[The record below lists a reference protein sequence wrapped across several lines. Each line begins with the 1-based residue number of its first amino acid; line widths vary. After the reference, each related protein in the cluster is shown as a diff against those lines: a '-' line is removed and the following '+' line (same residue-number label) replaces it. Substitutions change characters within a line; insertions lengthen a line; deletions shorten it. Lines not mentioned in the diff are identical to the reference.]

1 MHLLNTLL
9 VVITG
14 VATSAALVLDMHVA
28 IEEPKDP
35 KEVVALKPVPVESA
49 DSTLEIMLSNQFL
62 SSCTRC
68 SRFALLRDNP
78 RLTKATVPSGFMDCG
93 TYAANVIDIR
103 LLGCVLDNPDPCLV
117 PSETNITLEIDY
129 SPYGSVGGVT
139 YILSSRNS
147 SGEVVLVNRTE
158 AVTVDPDQTATASM
172 PFNLPSSGLKI
183 IKAQVSSDEI
193 LACVESYTVSLPPNP
208 LIEATSHEPVTAFPA
223 GSTSEEATVADEPAP
238 VKPADGILPKC
249 FQVNYFLLAPDARDS
264 PYDVAIPN

>member
-35 KEVVALKPVPVESA
+35 KEVVALKPMPVESA
-49 DSTLEIMLSNQFL
+49 DF
-62 SSCTRC
+62 
-68 SRFALLRDNP
+68 
-78 RLTKATVPSGFMDCG
+78 PSGFKDCG
-93 TYAANVIDIR
+93 SYAANIIDIR
-103 LLGCVLDNPDPCLV
+103 LLGCVLDSPDPCLI

-139 YILSSRNS
+139 YLLSSRNS
-147 SGEVVLVNRTE
+147 SGELVLVNRTE

-172 PFNLPSSGLKI
+172 PFSLPSSGLKT
-183 IKAQVSSDEI
+183 IKAQVLSDEM
-193 LACVESYTVSLPPNP
+193 LACVEAYAIGLPPNP
-208 LIEATSHEPVTAFPA
+208 LTEATSHEPVTAFPA

-238 VKPADGILPKC
+238 VKPADGMLQRC
-249 FQVNYFLLAPDARDS
+249 FQVNSFLLAPDARDS
-264 PYDVAIPN
+264 PYDVATPN